1 MSNGIEMELQFWTG
15 FYKGDNCFEW
25 ASNKAYLDMNRT
37 IIFKN
42 KDNDDERRNWR
53 QEVET
58 IIKNGFYC
66 LSDSP
71 NFSKWHHDRCDEI
84 KEVYEGN
91 VEKKTD
97 NGEIINT
104 LSYGQAQKWLN
115 MTLKYLWL
123 LKRLGLLNM
132 DDTEIIKKHEEFFD
146 IPLDSYIIRY
156 LANKY
161 DIKCKISPEWSK
173 IDNYDKYKE
182 YQEQIK
188 KVVLSSDIT
197 GYDIPLEWELEHWHK
212 AISFYKE

>member
-1 MSNGIEMELQFWTG
+1 MSNGNTMDFQFWTG
-15 FYKGDNCFEW
+15 FYKGNNYFKW

-37 IIFKN
+37 IIFTN
-42 KDNDDERRNWR
+42 KGNDDERRNWR
-53 QEVET
+53 QEVEN

-71 NFSKWHHDRCDEI
+71 DFRKWHQDRCDEI
-84 KEVYEGN
+84 KGVYEEN

-115 MTLKYLWL
+115 MAIKYLWL
-123 LKRLGLLNM
+123 LNRLGLLNEE
-132 DDTEIIKKHEEFFD
+132 DAEIITRYEGDFD

-156 LANKY
+156 LANNY
-161 DIKCKISPEWSK
+161 IIKCKISPEWSK
-173 IDNYDKYKE
+173 IDNYGKYKE
-182 YQEQIK
+182 YQEQVKEAIFRIESK
-188 KVVLSSDIT
+188 EY
-197 GYDIPLEWELEHWHK
+197 GIPLEWELEQWHK